1 MAIDKASPV
10 ATESLPRRPRLSV
23 LALCF
28 FLSGATGLVYQVVWQ
43 RMLGLVFG
51 HGVHA
56 TTAVLV
62 AFMIGLGL
70 GSVLVARRASRFR
83 NLIVAYGWLEVGI
96 GLYCVA
102 LPWLLPV
109 VTGAYVSLHRAFG
122 LSYQAY
128 ALVQLVFVVVAL
140 LVPTTLMGGT
150 LPVLGQAL
158 ARPRGGLGRTIGLL
172 YAVNTFGAVAGV
184 AVAGYVLLPAL
195 GNRLTITL
203 AALANLAVGALAIA
217 YGRARG
223 TDPAPAAPL
232 TAPPPLGR
240 EARLTLIA
248 LAVSGAIA
256 MVYEV
261 AWTRALGF
269 MVGSSTYAFTATL
282 VAFLAGIA
290 GGSMVYAWLWGR
302 RRASTRTFA
311 VLQACIGLATVGTM
325 LLYDRLPEL
334 FLRGIAWSDLPAGVQ
349 LTQVLVCSAAL
360 LGITAF
366 IGATFPCAVSVVA
379 RDAPRAG
386 EDVGRAYAV
395 GTLGAIAGC
404 LAGGLVLIPGLG
416 LQTSLRA
423 AVIANFLLAATLL
436 VAGGLGGRW
445 RVAGLAAVMLAAV
458 GAWFVPPW
466 SRDLLASGVAV
477 YAKDYMQVGWAGY
490 MARPDDQK
498 FAIAFYR
505 DGPTATVTVH
515 RYGDEL
521 QMRLNGKTEVA
532 TDDAM
537 STQLMLGHL
546 PLLLHPGARHVMV
559 LGLGGGVTAGAIA
572 SHPVERVDVVEL
584 EPAVVEAAR
593 LFAGANAGALDDA
606 RVRITVADGRNF
618 LLTTPHDYD
627 VIVSEPSNPWIS
639 GRAALFTAEMFHHAR
654 SRLRPG
660 GIMVQWIQGYS
671 LDAEDLKT
679 VVRTFATVF
688 PTFTVWNSGRG
699 GFLLVGSVGPATVD
713 VRGIQA
719 RIDASAAV
727 SQSLAQ
733 MQVAGWADVLGL
745 FMLDAADATR
755 MAGQAALNTDD
766 RLPLEFSAPRAL
778 YRATSESNWR
788 LLAGAQRSPL
798 PPLAPDSQDLIAT
811 PAARTLL
818 GFALARRNQLRG
830 ALAQLE
836 QALALAP
843 SHPPALEGAT
853 ALTLRLGRNARALEL
868 AQRAVA
874 VDPQS
879 ARVNYL
885 AGVAAAR
892 VQDHPRAATHFER
905 AVALAPADQGI
916 RQALLDFQVWG
927 QRGGVWSANDD
938 YVMSVFAR

>member
-1 MAIDKASPV
+1 M
-10 ATESLPRRPRLSV
+10 
-23 LALCF
+23 
-28 FLSGATGLVYQVVWQ
+28 
-43 RMLGLVFG
+43 
-51 HGVHA
+51 
-56 TTAVLV
+56 
-62 AFMIGLGL
+62 
-70 GSVLVARRASRFR
+70 
-83 NLIVAYGWLEVGI
+83 
-96 GLYCVA
+96 
-102 LPWLLPV
+102 
-109 VTGAYVSLHRAFG
+109 
-122 LSYQAY
+122 
-128 ALVQLVFVVVAL
+128 
-140 LVPTTLMGGT
+140 
-150 LPVLGQAL
+150 
-158 ARPRGGLGRTIGLL
+158 
-172 YAVNTFGAVAGV
+172 NTFGAVAGV

-195 GNRLTITL
+195 GNRLTITV

-217 YGRARG
+217 YGRAREAG
-223 TDPAPAAPL
+223 PAPAAPAA
-232 TAPPPLGR
+232 APLPLAR

-290 GGSMVYAWLWGR
+290 GGSTLYAWVWGR

-349 LTQVLVCSAAL
+349 LTQVMVCSAAL
-360 LGITAF
+360 LGITVF

-395 GTLGAIAGC
+395 NTLGAIVGC

-416 LQTSLRA
+416 LQTSLRVGA
-423 AVIANFLLAATLL
+423 IANFLLAAALL
-436 VAGGLGGRW
+436 AAGGLVGRW
-445 RVAGLAAVMLAAV
+445 RVAGLAAVMLAAA
-458 GAWFVPPW
+458 GAWLVPPW

-505 DGPTATVTVH
+505 DGPTATVSVH

-521 QMRLNGKTEVA
+521 QLRLNGKTEVA

-537 STQLMLGHL
+537 STQLMLGDL
-546 PLLLHPGARHVMV
+546 PLLLHAGARHVMV

-572 SHPVERVDVVEL
+572 SHPVERVDVVEI
-584 EPAVVEAAR
+584 EPAVVDAAR

-606 RVRITVADGRNF
+606 RVRITIADGRNF
-618 LLTTPHDYD
+618 LLTTPHHYD

-639 GRAALFTAEMFHHAR
+639 GRAALFTAEMFQHAR
-654 SRLRPG
+654 ARLRPG

-679 VVRTFATVF
+679 VLRTFAAVF
-688 PTFTVWNSGRG
+688 PAFTVWNSGRG
-699 GFLLVGSVGPATVD
+699 GFLLVGSVGPGTVD

-733 MQVAGWADVLGL
+733 MQVAGWADVLGF

-755 MAGQAALNTDD
+755 LAGQAALNTDD

-778 YRATSESNWR
+778 YRATWGSNWQ

-798 PPLAPDSQDLIAT
+798 PPLAPESQDLIAT

-818 GFALARRNQLRG
+818 GFALARRDQLRG
-830 ALAQLE
+830 ALAQLD

-843 SHPPALEGAT
+843 NHPPALEGAT
-853 ALTLRLGRNARALEL
+853 ALTLRLGRNARAFEL

-874 VDPQS
+874 ADPRS

-892 VQDHPRAATHFER
+892 VQDRPRAATHFER
-905 AVALAPADQGI
+905 AAALAPADQAI
-916 RQALLDFQVWG
+916 RQALLDFQIWD
-927 QRGGVWSANDD
+927 QRGGGWSANDD